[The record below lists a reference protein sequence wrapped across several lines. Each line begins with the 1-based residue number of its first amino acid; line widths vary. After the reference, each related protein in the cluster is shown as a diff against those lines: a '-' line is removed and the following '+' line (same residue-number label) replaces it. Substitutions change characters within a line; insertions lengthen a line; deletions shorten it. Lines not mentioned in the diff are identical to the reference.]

1 MIYRFI
7 EDVRD
12 LETRLSGIRS
22 SSVPDTSR
30 IIEYG
35 DWMSLELGGNRR
47 IGAFRRGGGGATPT
61 VGAAFRGACAVDAR
75 RLNSSRSTYFRCCQG
90 LFLGNELKLFA
101 AMEFSALFIV
111 L

>member
-22 SSVPDTSR
+22 SLVPDTSR

-35 DWMSLELGGNRR
+35 DWMSLELGGNHR
-47 IGAFRRGGGGATPT
+47 IGEFLSGGGEYTPT
-61 VGAAFRGACAVDAR
+61 VGGAFRGACAVEVR
-75 RLNSSRSTYFRCCQG
+75 
-90 LFLGNELKLFA
+90 
-101 AMEFSALFIV
+101 
-111 L
+111 